1 MNTQELIAGLTEA
14 LEDMTEKYLT
24 WVDKHGIT
32 DDEEWPEIIH
42 ARHMIAEAKKHEHKK
57 D

>member
-1 MNTQELIAGLTEA
+1 MNTQALISGLIEA

-42 ARHMIAEAKKHEHKK
+42 ARHMIEEAKKHEQTT